1 MKPKL
6 LLLSNSMFF
15 HYTFCS
21 FFKSDFTVEP
31 LMLRY
36 ITFDLKNKSQH
47 LYTQLKEQKR
57 KKLYKSGLLRDPQK
71 LVLTKKTINY
81 IYEECLKSNPI
92 EIAVEVYDGSK
103 DELLLLKQLNK
114 LGIPI
119 TVYSSMPQQEI
130 KNKLISQQNIKIKNT
145 TALKELI

>member
-36 ITFDLKNKSQH
+36 ITFNPQNKSQH
-47 LYTQLKEQKR
+47 FYTQLKEQKR
-57 KKLYKSGLLRDPQK
+57 KKLYKNGIIRDPRR
-71 LVLTKKTINY
+71 LVLTKKTITY
-81 IYEECLKSNPI
+81 IYEECLKSKPE
-92 EIAVEVYDGSK
+92 EIAIEVYDGSK

-119 TVYSSMPQQEI
+119 TVY
-130 KNKLISQQNIKIKNT
+130 ISIPHQDLQSKITSHQNIKIKS
-145 TALKELI
+145 AAVIQM

>member
-1 MKPKL
+1 
-6 LLLSNSMFF
+6 MFF

-36 ITFDLKNKSQH
+36 ITFDPKNKSQH
-47 LYTQLKEQKR
+47 FYTQLKEQKR
-57 KKLYKSGLLRDPQK
+57 NKLYKNGIIQDPRR
-71 LVLTKKTINY
+71 LILTKKTINY
-81 IYEECLKSNPI
+81 IYEECLKSKPE
-92 EIAVEVYDGSK
+92 EIAIEVYDGTK

-119 TVYSSMPQQEI
+119 TVYISNPHKEI
-130 KNKLISQQNIKIKNT
+130 QHKLNSHQNIKIKSSSV
-145 TALKELI
+145 LKEII